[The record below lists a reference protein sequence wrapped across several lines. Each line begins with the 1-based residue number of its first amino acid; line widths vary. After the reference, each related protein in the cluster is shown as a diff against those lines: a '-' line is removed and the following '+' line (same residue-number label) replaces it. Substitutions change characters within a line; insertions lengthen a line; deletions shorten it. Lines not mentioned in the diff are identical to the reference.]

1 MSEWNASNY
10 RRRKAE
16 RLALAKPEW
25 IVNPETGEK
34 FCLRKVGAVASMVAG
49 HMPSALTA
57 EAVKGWEQSG
67 VEGVSADVQLTEQQA
82 KEAQRS
88 LQFIAR
94 VVGQACVIPKLVN
107 GPTEVEDELD
117 VSELDDKDLMFIFRW
132 ATGQIGS
139 VGLKG
144 GESMNMEDLKSLVKK
159 PSRRIRTGDNSQNLR
174 AAS

>member
-25 IVNPETGEK
+25 VVNPETGEK

-67 VEGVSADVQLTEQQA
+67 VEGVSTDVQLTDKQA

-132 ATGQIGS
+132 ATGQVGS
-139 VGLKG
+139 VGLKA
-144 GESMNMEDLKSLVKK
+144 GESMNMEDLKSLSKK
-159 PSRRIRTGDNSQNLR
+159 PGRRIRTGDNSQNLR